1 MWAAL
6 RGHALGPQFRRQW
19 AIGPFVVDF
28 VCLKLRLVVEIEGPV
43 HDTQIERDAER
54 QVHIERLGFR
64 FFRVSA
70 DEVERNLPV
79 VLERLRGAL

>member
-6 RGHALGPQFRRQW
+6 RRNALGPQFRRQW

-28 VCLKLRLVVEIEGPV
+28 VCLRIRLVVEIDGAV
-43 HDTQIERDAER
+43 HDSQGERDAER
-54 QVHIERLGFR
+54 QAHIERLGFR

-70 DEVERNLPV
+70 DEVERDLPV
-79 VLERLRGAL
+79 VLERLRAEL